1 MPDSSESNN
10 NEIVT
15 NNGLITA
22 KQRPHRESLAKTTLL
37 QMGLWVTPVV
47 ILMSILSYW
56 QVVSTLEEQTTDKLA
71 KYISERASKENLL
84 FDQAMKNHAI
94 FSKAFLKLFNSAD
107 KSQLAQQFT
116 DYYYQ
121 PSDGTTRSKPEYFTG
136 TTLKSGLQ
144 SNSLNS
150 FIPKRSHPIS
160 IDLKARLVTAF
171 RLITRY
177 GPAWQHLASNTYITT
192 SEGAMTGYWEGQHWS
207 DDAPA
212 DQDITEAEWVSVS
225 APKNNPSQQPVWTGV
240 LFDSTAKKWM
250 VALKT
255 PVLDDSGRTLLDV
268 GHDILLTKLL
278 DSASKDKL
286 EGAYNFII
294 RSDRRLI
301 SHPDHVD
308 KLMEAQGI
316 LSVNETG
323 DQALIHQVD
332 SILNWG
338 KLTDGSQYQVLRD
351 DLNDNFIAVGKMPA
365 TGWFFVTVFPND
377 LLSSSALQAAEY
389 ILILSLVALI
399 LQLSAV
405 FLVMQRKVIR
415 PVQSFIEAS
424 QKMTEGQLSFKPGE
438 RNPLPINNHDEFGQ
452 LANTFTVMAQ
462 TISQDKQWLEE
473 EVENRTKELQ
483 FASREAH
490 DANQAKSD
498 FLAKMSHEIR
508 TPMNAVIGLSRL
520 TLKTRLDHQQK
531 DYTEKV
537 LDAGEALLALI
548 NDILDFSK
556 IEAGKLQ
563 IEVIPFRLDKLLHRS
578 VNLSAM
584 NAHAKGLELVTD
596 IDHNIPQTLLGD
608 PLRLQQIIV
617 NLVNNAV
624 KFTEKGTV
632 CIKIRIINDAEQN
645 LTLQCSVIDTGIG
658 MSKEQQS
665 KMFQSFSQA
674 DESVTRKYGGTGLGL
689 AISKQLS
696 EMMGGKIWLQSELG
710 QGSIFHFT
718 MILGKV
724 DKAVEIQTFDK
735 QKAAK
740 LKILVVDDLILART
754 VLLDLLSG
762 LGIKAEQAENGND
775 AIKLV
780 QKAHKD
786 GRPYDMVL
794 MDWRMPQMDGI
805 ETSRRI
811 HDAHLDD
818 SPHILMVSAYDKN
831 EAKAHLAGTVVNQF
845 IEKPVDQIALIN
857 AINHMLS
864 GDIDQLLSIE
874 EIQAPIPNLCANH
887 ILLVEDNAINRQVA
901 LGFLKDTGVNVDIAQ
916 DGSLAL
922 EKLRQFNYDLVLMDI
937 QMPVMDG
944 LTATREIRQTL
955 KLIDL
960 PVIAMTAHAMQADI
974 QRSKAAGMNDHI
986 TKPMD
991 PDTLYS
997 TLLKF
1002 LDVSDPDVHRQNKVM
1017 PTTTSFA
1024 NGSDENHTN
1033 SSNETSVVQTNLLQQ
1048 LSHISGVNV
1057 RQALQKMN
1065 GRTEL
1070 YLSLVKDF
1078 CKEQTQCSQTLRELF
1093 DSGDWETLYRTAHSL
1108 KSNAAYIGATDLS
1121 RQSAALESSLG
1132 NEKHDRELM
1141 NEVCHTLD
1149 PLLEQLN
1156 LIYGQMQAPLNPVS
1170 FSVDQLKES
1179 LTDILPLLSAS
1190 DFAVETHLVPL
1201 SQLCEQTQYA
1211 PEISKIIYNID
1222 NIEYENAARITAR
1235 LLAELE
1241 Q

>member
-1 MPDSSESNN
+1 
-10 NEIVT
+10 
-15 NNGLITA
+15 
-22 KQRPHRESLAKTTLL
+22 
-37 QMGLWVTPVV
+37 
-47 ILMSILSYW
+47 
-56 QVVSTLEEQTTDKLA
+56 
-71 KYISERASKENLL
+71 
-84 FDQAMKNHAI
+84 
-94 FSKAFLKLFNSAD
+94 
-107 KSQLAQQFT
+107 
-116 DYYYQ
+116 
-121 PSDGTTRSKPEYFTG
+121 
-136 TTLKSGLQ
+136 
-144 SNSLNS
+144 
-150 FIPKRSHPIS
+150 
-160 IDLKARLVTAF
+160 
-171 RLITRY
+171 
-177 GPAWQHLASNTYITT
+177 
-192 SEGAMTGYWEGQHWS
+192 
-207 DDAPA
+207 
-212 DQDITEAEWVSVS
+212 
-225 APKNNPSQQPVWTGV
+225 
-240 LFDSTAKKWM
+240 
-250 VALKT
+250 
-255 PVLDDSGRTLLDV
+255 
-268 GHDILLTKLL
+268 
-278 DSASKDKL
+278 
-286 EGAYNFII
+286 
-294 RSDRRLI
+294 
-301 SHPDHVD
+301 
-308 KLMEAQGI
+308 
-316 LSVNETG
+316 
-323 DQALIHQVD
+323 
-332 SILNWG
+332 
-338 KLTDGSQYQVLRD
+338 
-351 DLNDNFIAVGKMPA
+351 
-365 TGWFFVTVFPND
+365 
-377 LLSSSALQAAEY
+377 
-389 ILILSLVALI
+389 
-399 LQLSAV
+399 
-405 FLVMQRKVIR
+405 
-415 PVQSFIEAS
+415 
-424 QKMTEGQLSFKPGE
+424 
-438 RNPLPINNHDEFGQ
+438 
-452 LANTFTVMAQ
+452 
-462 TISQDKQWLEE
+462 
-473 EVENRTKELQ
+473 
-483 FASREAH
+483 
-490 DANQAKSD
+490 
-498 FLAKMSHEIR
+498 
-508 TPMNAVIGLSRL
+508 
-520 TLKTRLDHQQK
+520 
-531 DYTEKV
+531 
-537 LDAGEALLALI
+537 
-548 NDILDFSK
+548 
-556 IEAGKLQ
+556 
-563 IEVIPFRLDKLLHRS
+563 
-578 VNLSAM
+578 
-584 NAHAKGLELVTD
+584 
-596 IDHNIPQTLLGD
+596 
-608 PLRLQQIIV
+608 
-617 NLVNNAV
+617 
-624 KFTEKGTV
+624 
-632 CIKIRIINDAEQN
+632 
-645 LTLQCSVIDTGIG
+645 
-658 MSKEQQS
+658 
-665 KMFQSFSQA
+665 
-674 DESVTRKYGGTGLGL
+674 
-689 AISKQLS
+689 
-696 EMMGGKIWLQSELG
+696 
-710 QGSIFHFT
+710 

-740 LKILVVDDLILART
+740 LKVLVVDDLILART